1 MDFEPRL
8 TILHQAGMLSEE
20 DCRKV
25 QDVIRFF
32 QEKYGLTLT
41 EENAS
46 AMITHL
52 CAALGRIH
60 RGEPVEPLDEEVYE
74 ETSQEPTFP
83 KALEATQALVREIL
97 PDVDLLK
104 ISEEE
109 ADMLGG
115 EAELPA
121 LQRAILAQQAEYVR
135 PGGVLLYSTC
145 TILRRENEAVAE
157 DFLRTHPDFVPENA
171 PWPEGSGI
179 APGAMVTLLPG
190 QHETDGFFICKFRRK
205 P

>member
-20 DCRKV
+20 DYRKV

-74 ETSQEPTFP
+74 ETSQDPPSQGTGSN
-83 KALEATQALVREIL
+83 AGRWCGR
-97 PDVDLLK
+97 
-104 ISEEE
+104 SC
-109 ADMLGG
+109 
-115 EAELPA
+115 
-121 LQRAILAQQAEYVR
+121 R
-135 PGGVLLYSTC
+135 TC
-145 TILRRENEAVAE
+145 RRTS
-157 DFLRTHPDFVPENA
+157 R
-171 PWPEGSGI
+171 SS
-179 APGAMVTLLPG
+179 
-190 QHETDGFFICKFRRK
+190 
-205 P
+205 

>member
-1 MDFEPRL
+1 MASKNLKIAFIGTGIMGAPIAGHIMDAGYELTVYNRTKEKAADLIERGAERL
-8 TILHQAGMLSEE
+8 GVSILETHL
-20 DCRKV
+20 
-25 QDVIRFF
+25 QDASQPVPAWRGAMDVVLADVPCSGLGVIR
-32 QEKYGLTLT
+32 KKPDIRY
-41 EENAS
+41 
-46 AMITHL
+46 H
-52 CAALGRIH
+52 
-60 RGEPVEPLDEEVYE
+60 EP
-74 ETSQEPTFP
+74 S
-83 KALEATQALVREIL
+83 
-97 PDVDLLK
+97 
-104 ISEEE
+104 
-109 ADMLGG
+109 
-115 EAELPA
+115 AELPA

>member
-20 DCRKV
+20 DYRKV

-60 RGEPVEPLDEEVYE
+60 RGEPVEPLDEE
-74 ETSQEPTFP
+74 
-83 KALEATQALVREIL
+83 ALR
-97 PDVDLLK
+97 
-104 ISEEE
+104 
-109 ADMLGG
+109 
-115 EAELPA
+115 
-121 LQRAILAQQAEYVR
+121 RAITETGYEVK
-135 PGGVLLYSTC
+135 
-145 TILRRENEAVAE
+145 AVE
-157 DFLRTHPDFVPENA
+157 
-171 PWPEGSGI
+171 S
-179 APGAMVTLLPG
+179 
-190 QHETDGFFICKFRRK
+190 K
-205 P
+205 PYEKHGLFHR

>member
-20 DCRKV
+20 DYRKV

-74 ETSQEPTFP
+74 ETSRSPP
-83 KALEATQALVREIL
+83 SPRHWK
-97 PDVDLLK
+97 
-104 ISEEE
+104 
-109 ADMLGG
+109 
-115 EAELPA
+115 
-121 LQRAILAQQAEYVR
+121 QRR
-135 PGGVLLYSTC
+135 RWCGRSCRTC
-145 TILRRENEAVAE
+145 RRTS
-157 DFLRTHPDFVPENA
+157 R
-171 PWPEGSGI
+171 SS
-179 APGAMVTLLPG
+179 
-190 QHETDGFFICKFRRK
+190 
-205 P
+205 

>member
-8 TILHQAGMLSEE
+8 TILHQAEMLSEE

-97 PDVDLLK
+97 QDLPEDEQKFLTMH
-104 ISEEE
+104 I
-109 ADMLGG
+109 GVV
-115 EAELPA
+115 
-121 LQRAILAQQAEYVR
+121 LAQ
-135 PGGVLLYSTC
+135 S
-145 TILRRENEAVAE
+145 
-157 DFLRTHPDFVPENA
+157 
-171 PWPEGSGI
+171 
-179 APGAMVTLLPG
+179 
-190 QHETDGFFICKFRRK
+190 
-205 P
+205 

>member
-60 RGEPVEPLDEEVYE
+60 RGEPVEPLDEEVC
-74 ETSQEPTFP
+74 TPGHRIFLLRQPAKPVFP
-83 KALEATQALVREIL
+83 AWKGGCSHQVLQ
-97 PDVDLLK
+97 LLR
-104 ISEEE
+104 
-109 ADMLGG
+109 LC
-115 EAELPA
+115 P
-121 LQRAILAQQAEYVR
+121 
-135 PGGVLLYSTC
+135 
-145 TILRRENEAVAE
+145 
-157 DFLRTHPDFVPENA
+157 
-171 PWPEGSGI
+171 
-179 APGAMVTLLPG
+179 
-190 QHETDGFFICKFRRK
+190 
-205 P
+205 

>member
-20 DCRKV
+20 DYRKV

-60 RGEPVEPLDEEVYE
+60 RGEPVEPLDE
-74 ETSQEPTFP
+74 
-83 KALEATQALVREIL
+83 
-97 PDVDLLK
+97 
-104 ISEEE
+104 
-109 ADMLGG
+109 
-115 EAELPA
+115 
-121 LQRAILAQQAEYVR
+121 
-135 PGGVLLYSTC
+135 
-145 TILRRENEAVAE
+145 
-157 DFLRTHPDFVPENA
+157 
-171 PWPEGSGI
+171 
-179 APGAMVTLLPG
+179 
-190 QHETDGFFICKFRRK
+190 
-205 P
+205 

>member
-83 KALEATQALVREIL
+83 KALEATQALVREIRPDL
-97 PDVDLLK
+97 PEDEQKFLTMHIGVV
-104 ISEEE
+104 
-109 ADMLGG
+109 
-115 EAELPA
+115 
-121 LQRAILAQQAEYVR
+121 LAQ
-135 PGGVLLYSTC
+135 S
-145 TILRRENEAVAE
+145 
-157 DFLRTHPDFVPENA
+157 
-171 PWPEGSGI
+171 
-179 APGAMVTLLPG
+179 
-190 QHETDGFFICKFRRK
+190 
-205 P
+205 

>member
-83 KALEATQALVREIL
+83 KALEATQALVPGDPAGPAGGRAEV
-97 PDVDLLK
+97 PDH
-104 ISEEE
+104 
-109 ADMLGG
+109 AHRG
-115 EAELPA
+115 
-121 LQRAILAQQAEYVR
+121 RA
-135 PGGVLLYSTC
+135 G
-145 TILRRENEAVAE
+145 TI
-157 DFLRTHPDFVPENA
+157 
-171 PWPEGSGI
+171 
-179 APGAMVTLLPG
+179 VTA
-190 QHETDGFFICKFRRK
+190 FA
-205 P
+205 

>member
-20 DCRKV
+20 DYRKV

-60 RGEPVEPLDEEVYE
+60 RGEPSPRHWKQRRRWCGRSCRTCRR
-74 ETSQEPTFP
+74 TS
-83 KALEATQALVREIL
+83 R
-97 PDVDLLK
+97 
-104 ISEEE
+104 S
-109 ADMLGG
+109 
-115 EAELPA
+115 
-121 LQRAILAQQAEYVR
+121 
-135 PGGVLLYSTC
+135 S
-145 TILRRENEAVAE
+145 
-157 DFLRTHPDFVPENA
+157 
-171 PWPEGSGI
+171 
-179 APGAMVTLLPG
+179 
-190 QHETDGFFICKFRRK
+190 
-205 P
+205 

>member
-83 KALEATQALVREIL
+83 KALEATQALEAAPTPQPDL
-97 PDVDLLK
+97 PEDEQKFLTMHIGVV
-104 ISEEE
+104 
-109 ADMLGG
+109 
-115 EAELPA
+115 
-121 LQRAILAQQAEYVR
+121 LAQ
-135 PGGVLLYSTC
+135 S
-145 TILRRENEAVAE
+145 
-157 DFLRTHPDFVPENA
+157 
-171 PWPEGSGI
+171 
-179 APGAMVTLLPG
+179 
-190 QHETDGFFICKFRRK
+190 
-205 P
+205 

>member
-32 QEKYGLTLT
+32 QKKYGLTLT

-83 KALEATQALVREIL
+83 KALDTISAASLSYSSNSCGRSSSVIAYGSLGSATTGSTEIC
-97 PDVDLLK
+97 LK
-104 ISEEE
+104 PRS
-109 ADMLGG
+109 A
-115 EAELPA
+115 
-121 LQRAILAQQAEYVR
+121 R
-135 PGGVLLYSTC
+135 
-145 TILRRENEAVAE
+145 
-157 DFLRTHPDFVPENA
+157 
-171 PWPEGSGI
+171 
-179 APGAMVTLLPG
+179 
-190 QHETDGFFICKFRRK
+190 
-205 P
+205 

>member
-97 PDVDLLK
+97 PE
-104 ISEEE
+104 I
-109 ADMLGG
+109 
-115 EAELPA
+115 LPEDEQKF
-121 LQRAILAQQAEYVR
+121 LTMHIGVVLAQ
-135 PGGVLLYSTC
+135 S
-145 TILRRENEAVAE
+145 
-157 DFLRTHPDFVPENA
+157 
-171 PWPEGSGI
+171 
-179 APGAMVTLLPG
+179 
-190 QHETDGFFICKFRRK
+190 
-205 P
+205 

>member
-74 ETSQEPTFP
+74 EGRRLGRHRVPG
-83 KALEATQALVREIL
+83 VRRREIYRL
-97 PDVDLLK
+97 
-104 ISEEE
+104 SH
-109 ADMLGG
+109 AGQ
-115 EAELPA
+115 LPA
-121 LQRAILAQQAEYVR
+121 
-135 PGGVLLYSTC
+135 PGH
-145 TILRRENEAVAE
+145 LRV
-157 DFLRTHPDFVPENA
+157 
-171 PWPEGSGI
+171 
-179 APGAMVTLLPG
+179 
-190 QHETDGFFICKFRRK
+190 
-205 P
+205 

>member
-8 TILHQAGMLSEE
+8 TILRQAGMLSEE

-60 RGEPVEPLDEEVYE
+60 RGEPVEPLDEEV
-74 ETSQEPTFP
+74 
-83 KALEATQALVREIL
+83 REIL
-97 PDVDLLK
+97 PD
-104 ISEEE
+104 
-109 ADMLGG
+109 
-115 EAELPA
+115 LPEDEQKF
-121 LQRAILAQQAEYVR
+121 LTMHIGVVLAQ
-135 PGGVLLYSTC
+135 S
-145 TILRRENEAVAE
+145 
-157 DFLRTHPDFVPENA
+157 
-171 PWPEGSGI
+171 
-179 APGAMVTLLPG
+179 
-190 QHETDGFFICKFRRK
+190 
-205 P
+205 

>member
-60 RGEPVEPLDEEVYE
+60 RGEPVEPEDEQKFLTMHIGV
-74 ETSQEPTFP
+74 
-83 KALEATQALVREIL
+83 V
-97 PDVDLLK
+97 
-104 ISEEE
+104 
-109 ADMLGG
+109 
-115 EAELPA
+115 
-121 LQRAILAQQAEYVR
+121 LAQ
-135 PGGVLLYSTC
+135 S
-145 TILRRENEAVAE
+145 
-157 DFLRTHPDFVPENA
+157 
-171 PWPEGSGI
+171 
-179 APGAMVTLLPG
+179 
-190 QHETDGFFICKFRRK
+190 
-205 P
+205 

>member
-1 MDFEPRL
+1 M
-8 TILHQAGMLSEE
+8 
-20 DCRKV
+20 
-25 QDVIRFF
+25 IRFF

-97 PDVDLLK
+97 PD
-104 ISEEE
+104 
-109 ADMLGG
+109 
-115 EAELPA
+115 LPEDEQKF
-121 LQRAILAQQAEYVR
+121 LTMHIGVVLAQ
-135 PGGVLLYSTC
+135 S
-145 TILRRENEAVAE
+145 
-157 DFLRTHPDFVPENA
+157 
-171 PWPEGSGI
+171 
-179 APGAMVTLLPG
+179 
-190 QHETDGFFICKFRRK
+190 
-205 P
+205 

>member
-20 DCRKV
+20 DYRKV

-46 AMITHL
+46 AMVTHL

-83 KALEATQALVREIL
+83 TGSNAGAGAGDPAGPAGGRAEV
-97 PDVDLLK
+97 PDH
-104 ISEEE
+104 
-109 ADMLGG
+109 AHRG
-115 EAELPA
+115 
-121 LQRAILAQQAEYVR
+121 RA
-135 PGGVLLYSTC
+135 G
-145 TILRRENEAVAE
+145 TI
-157 DFLRTHPDFVPENA
+157 
-171 PWPEGSGI
+171 
-179 APGAMVTLLPG
+179 VTA
-190 QHETDGFFICKFRRK
+190 FA
-205 P
+205 

>member
-41 EENAS
+41 EESAS

-60 RGEPVEPLDEEVYE
+60 RPQGTGSNAGAGAGDPAGPAGGRAEV
-74 ETSQEPTFP
+74 
-83 KALEATQALVREIL
+83 
-97 PDVDLLK
+97 PDH
-104 ISEEE
+104 
-109 ADMLGG
+109 AHRG
-115 EAELPA
+115 
-121 LQRAILAQQAEYVR
+121 RA
-135 PGGVLLYSTC
+135 G
-145 TILRRENEAVAE
+145 TI
-157 DFLRTHPDFVPENA
+157 
-171 PWPEGSGI
+171 
-179 APGAMVTLLPG
+179 VTA
-190 QHETDGFFICKFRRK
+190 FA
-205 P
+205 